1 MLLGIIGFFIGVAF
15 ILALILPVSKRKRKQ
30 LEEMQRIII
39 FGE

>member
-1 MLLGIIGFFIGVAF
+1 MLVAIVFIAVAIIVF
-15 ILALILPVSKRKRKQ
+15 LLPIPKYKKKQ